1 MIWSAYH
8 NKNHQIGNCYP
19 GYPSWKLTTYPDF
32 NTILETLP
40 KRQLSA
46 INQYLSKH
54 PLFPNQCIPSDSCAK
69 DLDVK
74 VRSSRFHGVYNSGGG
89 YCVMQKNE
97 SDQRDGLYVYWYSS
111 RVSLELY
118 KSGT

>member
-19 GYPSWKLTTYPDF
+19 GYPSAKLTTFQDY
-32 NTILETLP
+32 NTILKKLP
-40 KRQLSA
+40 KIELSA

-54 PLFPNQCIPSDSCAK
+54 PVFPNQCIPSDSCAK

-74 VRSSRFHGVYNSGGG
+74 VRSSRFHGVYNSGGY

-97 SDQRDGLYVYWYSS
+97 SDQKDGL
-111 RVSLELY
+111 
-118 KSGT
+118 